1 MAFITSTN
9 HLHLGI
15 DYNRR
20 VPDLKGPPT
29 ATYPLTN
36 RGCVLKLIAGQ

>member
-1 MAFITSTN
+1 MALITSTN

-20 VPDLKGPPT
+20 VPDLKDLPT

-36 RGCVLKLIAGQ
+36 RGCFLKLLAGQ